1 MLLGCSQLPVPA
13 PVVAFFPTAAA
24 ITAQAGAV
32 GVGIAGVGLVGVG
45 VVGVG
50 IAIGGAGW

>member
-13 PVVAFFPTAAA
+13 PIVAFFPTAAA

-50 IAIGGAGW
+50 IATGEAGW